1 MTTPAVS
8 EKSRAAHLEW
18 LLALTAIPT
27 ATGREHR
34 VVAWLESWL
43 ADRPDLAVSSDEHGN
58 LTVRFADESPTDDP
72 LYLTAHLDH
81 PAFVVDRVV
90 SPSVVELAFRGGV
103 MDDYFTGAR
112 VALFDREGLS
122 VRGTLAERVDGAN
135 PKFKTFLCELDRDD
149 GSLRP
154 GDIARWDLPEP
165 EITTIDGVECAAT
178 HACDDLAAL
187 AAALGA
193 IDELRRLR
201 AAGEARGDVR
211 LLMTRAEEVGFIGA
225 IGACKS
231 GTIEPGA
238 RLIAL
243 ENSRSFPD
251 SPIGGG
257 PIVRV
262 GDRVTVFTPEMTA
275 AVAQVAERVSGAPAQ
290 PTAAQKQSEM
300 PTWRWQRKLMA
311 GGACEASVFCAFGHS
326 STCVCLPLGNYH
338 NMADLTAVQA
348 GTNTEPPRVGR
359 EYIAVSDYH
368 GLVDLLL
375 ACCVDLADPE
385 RARMSSFRARVDT
398 LWNELKFVVE

>member
-8 EKSRAAHLEW
+8 ETSRSAHLEW
-18 LLALTAIPT
+18 LLALTAVPT
-27 ATGREHR
+27 VAGHEHG
-34 VVAWLESWL
+34 VVRWIESWL
-43 ADRPDLAVSSDEHGN
+43 ADRPDLALTGDEHGN
-58 LTVRFADESPTDDP
+58 LTVRFADEPAAEDP

-103 MDDYFTGAR
+103 MDDYFVGGR
-112 VALFDREGLS
+112 VTLFDSEGHS

-135 PKFKTFLCELDRDD
+135 PKFKTFLCELERDD

-165 EITTIDGVECAAT
+165 EVTTIDGVECAAT

-187 AAALGA
+187 AAALAA

-201 AAGEARGDVR
+201 AAGDARGDVR

-243 ENSRSFPD
+243 ENSRSFAD

-275 AVAQVAERVSGAPAQ
+275 AVAQVAEKVSGAPAQ
-290 PTAAQKQSEM
+290 PNAAQKQSEM

-338 NMADLTAVQA
+338 NMADLAAAQA
-348 GTNTEPPRVGR
+348 GTNTEPLRVGR

-375 ACCVDLADPE
+375 ACCAELADPD
-385 RARMSSFRARVDT
+385 RPRMSSFRSRVDS
-398 LWNELKFVVE
+398 LWDQLRFVLD